1 MAKFHFRK
9 FGCHERKLN
18 RFSNILVKAFQ
29 NSAVYQINHNAQL
42 VKKLKDAHYF
52 LVYSGNTFESSG
64 VYMFAAPELLGCDND
79 TILRIL
85 RNKSIGC
92 DLVPKL
98 DIGNNLNVYDITT
111 KETDL
116 NILVSKGGFQRN
128 SLLPSSSKFVK

>member
-1 MAKFHFRK
+1 M
-9 FGCHERKLN
+9 LT
-18 RFSNILVKAFQ
+18 I
-29 NSAVYQINHNAQL
+29 
-42 VKKLKDAHYF
+42 F

-98 DIGNNLNVYDITT
+98 DIGYNLNVYDITT

-116 NILVSKGGFQRN
+116 NILVSKGEDSKGIPYYRVVAN
-128 SLLPSSSKFVK
+128 SSSDLDRHAHQSKKKNFSTDPFDQHLDEKEQ